1 MGLRKTAQKFKE
13 LGPKGFMKQWGKGV
27 QGITPLQ
34 QTITTLWSF
43 LPVISGL
50 VWGITIT
57 LLGRTYWLSLVLVG
71 SLPITLVQVIA
82 NYQKYVR
89 LKEIKKQMEMLEED
103 KK

>member
-1 MGLRKTAQKFKE
+1 MKE
-13 LGPKGFMKQWGKGV
+13 LGKGV

-43 LPVISGL
+43 LSVIAGL

-57 LLGRTYWLSLVLVG
+57 FLGRTYWLSLVLVG
-71 SLPITLVQVIA
+71 SLPITLMQVVS
-82 NYQKYVR
+82 NYQKYKR
-89 LKEIKKQMEMLEED
+89 LKEIDKQMKEIN